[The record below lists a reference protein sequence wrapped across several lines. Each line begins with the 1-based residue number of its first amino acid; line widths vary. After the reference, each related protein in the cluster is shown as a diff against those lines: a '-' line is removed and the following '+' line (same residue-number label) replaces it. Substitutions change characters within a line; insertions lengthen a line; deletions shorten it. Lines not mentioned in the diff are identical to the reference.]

1 MKYISIWEDTIK
13 RNSYPQLKKDISTDV
28 LIIGLGITG
37 LSTAYQLRDSKLNI
51 VAVNSRQMGSGTTS
65 RTTGK
70 LTYLQNDIYSYLSKN
85 INKKTAINYLESQLE
100 AIKIVKD
107 IIKDNNIN
115 CDLEKVPSYV
125 WANNKDQIN
134 MVIKEKEFLK
144 NNKIKVN
151 THNKIPLIGNKYGI
165 SVSDTYYFN
174 PLKYLTALS
183 NIVKRYTKIYENT
196 TITDITKDKDNYIC
210 LTKNNNKIIAK
221 KVIIACHYPFFVFPY
236 LMPLKAYIEKSYLSA
251 TKVKDNKKVSMISI
265 SKPTTSLRYYHNS
278 DNSNNYLLLLKKSH
292 NLGLDNNDNKNFN
305 YLSKY
310 LEKYPGKVEYLWSNQ
325 DLITSDRLPY
335 IGQIQ
340 KNNNNLLIATGYN
353 TWGMTNGTIAGQ
365 VIADIIQNK
374 YNNYKELYNPLR
386 KINKAKL
393 INTPVNIVSSIVSY
407 LTSIINKN
415 KFWYNEQVEIKNI
428 NGQSVGIYTDE
439 KGIKHQVKNKC
450 PHLGC
455 KLVFNSKE
463 KSWDCPCHGSRFDI
477 DGNVIEG
484 PSRYNIK
491 IIK

>member
-1 MKYISIWEDTIK
+1 MKYTSIWEDTIK

-51 VAVNSRQMGSGTTS
+51 VAVDSRQMGSGTTS

-85 INKKTAINYLESQLE
+85 INKKTATNYLESQLE

-144 NNKIKVN
+144 NNTIKVH

-221 KVIIACHYPFFVFPY
+221 KVIVACHYPFFVFPY
-236 LMPLKAYIEKSYLSA
+236 IMPLKAYI
-251 TKVKDNKKVSMISI
+251 
-265 SKPTTSLRYYHNS
+265 
-278 DNSNNYLLLLKKSH
+278 
-292 NLGLDNNDNKNFN
+292 
-305 YLSKY
+305 
-310 LEKYPGKVEYLWSNQ
+310 
-325 DLITSDRLPY
+325 
-335 IGQIQ
+335 
-340 KNNNNLLIATGYN
+340 
-353 TWGMTNGTIAGQ
+353 
-365 VIADIIQNK
+365 
-374 YNNYKELYNPLR
+374 
-386 KINKAKL
+386 
-393 INTPVNIVSSIVSY
+393 
-407 LTSIINKN
+407 
-415 KFWYNEQVEIKNI
+415 
-428 NGQSVGIYTDE
+428 
-439 KGIKHQVKNKC
+439 
-450 PHLGC
+450 
-455 KLVFNSKE
+455 
-463 KSWDCPCHGSRFDI
+463 
-477 DGNVIEG
+477 
-484 PSRYNIK
+484 
-491 IIK
+491 